1 MSMCYLI
8 LVHRAHRELIQE
20 VACLRHR
27 TIGVVGREH
36 YPVGSYLKIQVE
48 ERRSKIETA
57 ERIVNIFSEV
67 VCNRMIKLR
76 YVWR

>member
-1 MSMCYLI
+1 VCYLI
-8 LVHRAHRELIQE
+8 LVHRAHRKLIQE

-27 TIGVVGREH
+27 AIGVVCREH
-36 YPVGSYLKIQVE
+36 YPVGSDLKIPIE
-48 ERRSKIETA
+48 ERRSEIETA
-57 ERIVNIFSEV
+57 ESIVNILSEV